1 MKQIVFV
8 LLLLSLLVS
17 CGTRSGYFKVEGRL
31 LNINQGELYVYSSD
45 GAIDGICLLYTSP
58 NPRD

>member
-45 GAIDGICLLYTSP
+45 AVSYTHLTLP
-58 NPRD
+58 TN